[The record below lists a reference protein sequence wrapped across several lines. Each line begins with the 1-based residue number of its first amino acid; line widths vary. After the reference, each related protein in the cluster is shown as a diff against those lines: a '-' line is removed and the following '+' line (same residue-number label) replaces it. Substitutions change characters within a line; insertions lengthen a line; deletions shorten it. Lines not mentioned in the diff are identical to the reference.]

1 MWSLEDINHDAIR
14 KSEVCMV
21 YSGIPPLMSA
31 LGAASH
37 HDGFTAFDGGGP
49 ELGLGA
55 HKLWGPVY
63 QKGPDD

>member
-1 MWSLEDINHDAIR
+1 
-14 KSEVCMV
+14 MV

-49 ELGLGA
+49 ELGLGV